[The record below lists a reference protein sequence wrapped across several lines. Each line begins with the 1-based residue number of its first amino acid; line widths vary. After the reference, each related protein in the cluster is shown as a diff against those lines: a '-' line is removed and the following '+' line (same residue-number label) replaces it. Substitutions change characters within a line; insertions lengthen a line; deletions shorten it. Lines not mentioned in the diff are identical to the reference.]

1 MACPPTLPRYFVKSL
16 HRILGLILILTV
28 VPLHAQAQGN
38 DLLKRGR
45 GLLESVTKKPS
56 SDEGGTAALSVGQIA
71 AGLRDALKVGSERVV
86 SQVGAADGFNA
97 DPEIHIPLPEN
108 MQRVQRALSRVGLSS
123 MVDDLELKLN
133 RAAEAAAPRAKQLFW
148 DAITQMTLEDVQAIY
163 KGPKDAATQYFRRTM
178 SDPLRETMRPVVDQT
193 LQQVGAVRAYDNTMA
208 RYKDI
213 PFVPD
218 VKADLSNHVLERAL
232 DGIFLYLAREEA
244 AIRDQPIKR
253 TTDILKTVFG
263 ALS

>member
-1 MACPPTLPRYFVKSL
+1 MKSL
-16 HRILGLILILTV
+16 HRILGLILILSV

-56 SDEGGTAALSVGQIA
+56 SADGGTAALSVGEIA
-71 AGLRDALKVGSERVV
+71 AGLRDALKIGSERVV
-86 SQVGAADGFNA
+86 GQVGAADGFNA

-108 MQRVQRALSRVGLSS
+108 MQRVQRALSRIGLSS

-148 DAITQMTLEDVQAIY
+148 DAIAQMTLEDVQAIY

-193 LQQVGAVRAYDNTMA
+193 LQQVGAVRAYDDTMA

-232 DGIFLYLAREEA
+232 EGIFLYLAREEA

-253 TTDILKTVFG
+253 TTDILKKVFG
-263 ALS
+263 AVS

>member
-1 MACPPTLPRYFVKSL
+1 MKTTQQLA
-16 HRILGLILILTV
+16 LILSLIALVGT
-28 VPLHAQAQGN
+28 PLQAYAQAS

-45 GLLESVTKKPS
+45 GALDSITRSVPALPGGN
-56 SDEGGTAALSVGQIA
+56 DETDGSALTLGEIA

-86 SQVGAADGFNA
+86 AQVGTAEGFNA

-108 MQRVQRALSRVGLSS
+108 MQSVQRALSRIGLSS

-133 RAAEAAAPRAKQLFW
+133 RAAEAAAPQAKQLFW
-148 DAITQMTLEDVQAIY
+148 DAITQMSLEDVQAIY

-178 SDPLRETMRPVVDQT
+178 SDPLRDTMRPVVDQT
-193 LQQVGAVRAYDNTMA
+193 LQQVGAVRAYDQTIA

-218 VKADLSNHVLERAL
+218 VKADLSNHVLDRAL

-253 TTDILKTVFG
+253 TTDILKKVFG
-263 ALS
+263 AAS

>member
-1 MACPPTLPRYFVKSL
+1 MKSTYHL
-16 HRILGLILILTV
+16 ALTLILIAA
-28 VPLHAQAQGN
+28 PLQAHAQGS

-45 GLLESVTKKPS
+45 GALESITRSVPALPGSKTE
-56 SDEGGTAALSVGQIA
+56 DGAATLSLGEIA
-71 AGLRDALKVGSERVV
+71 AGLREALKVGSERVV
-86 SQVGAADGFNA
+86 AQVGAIDGFNA
-97 DPEIHIPLPEN
+97 DPEIHIPLPDN
-108 MQRVQRALSRVGLSS
+108 MQRVQRSLSRIGLSS

-148 DAITQMTLEDVQAIY
+148 DAIAQMTMEDIQAIY

-193 LQQVGAVRAYDNTMA
+193 LQQVGALRAYDETIS

-218 VKADLSNHVLERAL
+218 VKADLSTHVLDRAL
-232 DGIFLYLAREEA
+232 DGLFLYLAREEA

-253 TTDILKTVFG
+253 TTDTLKKVFG
-263 ALS
+263 AAS